1 MALELAIRKAPPTPC
16 TTRQPIIQT
25 VGLRRDLR
33 RRPRRLRVEEDLGC
47 GGERGPV
54 EDQLAARF
62 HGARAFARRTEVHQD
77 DVAAFNPHDVGRL
90 HVAVNQPA
98 LVRLRERMAG
108 LAQQVDRALERWGF
122 AMGPFRVADVVGNDV
137 SWLIR
142 KRRYAERPDAPRQPI
157 PDRLCE
163 LGRFGQKTGAGWYRY
178 EPGRRE
184 AVPDPEVEALIAGV
198 RRELGI
204 TPREIEDREVVE
216 RCVLALGNEG
226 ARILEEGIALRAS
239 DVDLVWLAGYGF
251 PAHRGGPMY
260 HLEELGLGEAVQAL
274 ARYDRTV
281 RGDPGAFTPAPLL
294 VRRAAE
300 GKPLDAAG

>member
-1 MALELAIRKAPPTPC
+1 M
-16 TTRQPIIQT
+16 
-25 VGLRRDLR
+25 
-33 RRPRRLRVEEDLGC
+33 
-47 GGERGPV
+47 
-54 EDQLAARF
+54 
-62 HGARAFARRTEVHQD
+62 
-77 DVAAFNPHDVGRL
+77 
-90 HVAVNQPA
+90 
-98 LVRLRERMAG
+98 
-108 LAQQVDRALERWGF
+108 
-122 AMGPFRVADVVGNDV
+122 

-142 KRRYAERPDAPRQPI
+142 KRRHAERPDAPRQPI

-204 TPREIEDREVVE
+204 SPRDIEDREVVE

-226 ARILEEGIALRAS
+226 ARIVEEGIALRAS

-260 HLEELGLGEAVQAL
+260 HLEELGLGEAVKDL
-274 ARYDRTV
+274 ARYDRTA

-300 GKPLDAAG
+300 GKRLDPRPPPATTRGEAPQAGARSFR